1 MNRNLNTS
9 LRSVQVVR
17 RHKGSIGVTGA
28 GNHKLQTINYKQFL
42 YLRQNFSSMN
52 LHEFQAKELLKKYN
66 VPVQEGIACGTVH
79 EAEEAYRQIKTQF
92 GSPFAVVKAQIHA
105 GGRGKGK
112 IKENGTNGVKVGK
125 GLDEVVD
132 YAQKILGGTL
142 VTLQTGPAGKV
153 VHKILVAQD
162 MYYDGPTE
170 RKEFYLSILLDRSKG
185 QNVFMYSTEGGM
197 NIEEV
202 AHNTPEKIFKEW
214 VHPAG
219 GLQPYQARK
228 IAFNLGLSG
237 ESFKNCVKFVINLY
251 NAYVGLDCSMLEI
264 NPLFKAADDKI
275 VAVDCKMNLDDNALM
290 RHPDLSALRD
300 VSEEDPTEVE
310 AGKYNLNFVK
320 LDGNVG
326 CMVNGAGL
334 AMATMDMIK
343 LSGGEP
349 ANFLDVGG
357 TANAQT
363 VEAGFKII
371 LKDPAVKAILINI
384 FGGIVRCDRVA
395 QGVIDAYKNMGNIKV
410 PIIVRLQGTNA
421 EEAKKLI
428 DESGLKVQSA
438 ILLSEAADLVKKAV
452 A

>member
-1 MNRNLNTS
+1 
-9 LRSVQVVR
+9 
-17 RHKGSIGVTGA
+17 
-28 GNHKLQTINYKQFL
+28 
-42 YLRQNFSSMN
+42 MN
-52 LHEFQAKELLKKYN
+52 LHEYQAKELLKKYN
-66 VPVQEGIACGTVH
+66 VPVQEGVACSTVA
-79 EAEEAYRQIKTQF
+79 EAQEAYKIIQEKS
-92 GSPFAVVKAQIHA
+92 GSKFAVVKAQIHA
-105 GGRGKGK
+105 GGRGKGA
-112 IKENGTNGVKVGK
+112 IKENGVNGVKVGK
-125 GLDEVVD
+125 SLEDISDFAG
-132 YAQKILGGTL
+132 KILGGTL

-153 VHKILVAQD
+153 VNKVIVALD
-162 MYYDGPTE
+162 MYYDGPSE

-185 QNVFMYSTEGGM
+185 QNVIMYSTEGGM

-202 AHNTPEKIFKEW
+202 AHNTPDKIFKEW
-214 VHPAG
+214 VHPGG
-219 GLQPYQARK
+219 GLQAFQARK

-237 ESFKNCVKFVINLY
+237 EAFKNCVRFVTNLY

-264 NPLFKAADDKI
+264 NPLFKAADNKI
-275 VAVDCKMNLDDNALM
+275 LAVDCKMNLDDNALM
-290 RHPDLSALRD
+290 RHPDLAALRD
-300 VSEEDPTEVE
+300 VTEEDPTEVE
-310 AGKYNLNFVK
+310 AGQFNLNFVK

-395 QGVIDAYKNMGNIKV
+395 QGVIDAYKNLGNINI

-421 EEAKKLI
+421 VEAKKLI
-428 DESGLKVQSA
+428 DDSGLKVQSA
-438 ILLSEAADLVKKAV
+438 ILLSEAAALVKKAV

>member
-1 MNRNLNTS
+1 
-9 LRSVQVVR
+9 
-17 RHKGSIGVTGA
+17 
-28 GNHKLQTINYKQFL
+28 
-42 YLRQNFSSMN
+42 MN
-52 LHEFQAKELLKKYN
+52 LHEYQAKELLKKYN
-66 VPVQEGIACGTVH
+66 VPVQEGIAAETVD
-79 EAEEAYRQIKTQF
+79 AAITAYHKIAGETNNK
-92 GSPFAVVKAQIHA
+92 FAVVKAQIHA

-112 IKENGTNGVKVGK
+112 IVGSEQRGVAVGK
-125 GLDEVVD
+125 SAADIETF
-132 YAQKILGGTL
+132 AKNILGGTL
-142 VTLQTGPAGKV
+142 VTIQTGPAGKLV
-153 VHKILVAQD
+153 SKILVAQD
-162 MYYDGPTE
+162 VYYEGPQPT
-170 RKEFYLSILLDRSKG
+170 KEFYLSILLDRSKG
-185 QNVFMYSTEGGM
+185 MNVIMYSTEGGM
-197 NIEEV
+197 DIEEV

-214 VHPAG
+214 VHPG
-219 GLQPYQARK
+219 GAMQGFQARK

-237 ESFKNCVKFVINLY
+237 DAFKSCVKFVTNLY
-251 NAYVGLDCSMLEI
+251 NAYVGLDCGMLEI
-264 NPLFKAADDKI
+264 NPLFKTSDDKMI
-275 VAVDCKMNLDDNALM
+275 AVDCKMNIDDNALM
-290 RHPDLSALRD
+290 RHPDLLAMRD

-310 AGKYNLNFVK
+310 AGEYNLNFVK

-363 VEAGFKII
+363 VEAGFRII
-371 LKDPAVKAILINI
+371 LKDPNVKAILINI

-395 QGVIDAYKNMGNIKV
+395 AGVIEAFNKLGDINI

-421 EEAKKLI
+421 VEAKKLI

-438 ILLSEAADLVKKAV
+438 IQLSEAAALVKQAV

>member
-1 MNRNLNTS
+1 
-9 LRSVQVVR
+9 
-17 RHKGSIGVTGA
+17 
-28 GNHKLQTINYKQFL
+28 
-42 YLRQNFSSMN
+42 MN
-52 LHEFQAKELLKKYN
+52 LHEYQAKELLKKYN
-66 VPVQEGIACGTVH
+66 VPVQEGYACGTVH
-79 EAEEAYRQIKTQF
+79 EAEEAYRQIKNQF
-92 GSPFAVVKAQIHA
+92 GSSFAVVKAQIHA
-105 GGRGKGK
+105 GGRGKGTV
-112 IKENGTNGVKVGK
+112 KETGINGVKVAK
-125 GLDEVVD
+125 NLDDVID
-132 YAQKILGGTL
+132 IAQKILGGTL
-142 VTLQTGPAGKV
+142 VTIQTGPAGKV
-153 VHKILVAQD
+153 VSKIFVAQD
-162 MYYDGPTE
+162 MYYDGPEE

-185 QNVFMYSTEGGM
+185 QNVIMYSTEGGV
-197 NIEEV
+197 NIEDV
-202 AHNTPEKIFKEW
+202 AHNTPDKIFKEW
-214 VHPAG
+214 VHPSG
-219 GLQPYQARK
+219 GLLPFQARK

-237 ESFKNCVKFVINLY
+237 EAFKNCVKFVTNLY

-264 NPLFKAADDKI
+264 NPLFKAADSKI

-290 RHPDLSALRD
+290 RHADLASLRD
-300 VSEEDPTEVE
+300 VTEEDPTEVE

-357 TANAQT
+357 SANAQT

-371 LKDPAVKAILINI
+371 LKDPNVKAILINI

-395 QGVIDAYKNMGNIKV
+395 QGVIDAYKKLGNISI

-428 DESGLKVQSA
+428 DESGLKVESA

>member
-1 MNRNLNTS
+1 
-9 LRSVQVVR
+9 
-17 RHKGSIGVTGA
+17 
-28 GNHKLQTINYKQFL
+28 
-42 YLRQNFSSMN
+42 MN
-52 LHEFQAKELLKKYN
+52 LHEYQAKELLKKYN
-66 VPVQEGIACGTVH
+66 VPVQEGFACTSVH
-79 EAEEAYRQIKTQF
+79 EAEEAFRQIKTQY
-92 GSPFAVVKAQIHA
+92 GSNFAVVKAQIHA
-105 GGRGKGK
+105 GGRGKGT
-112 IKENGTNGVKVGK
+112 IKETGINGVKVGK
-125 GLDEVVD
+125 NLEDVAD
-132 YAQKILGGTL
+132 IARKLLGGTL
-142 VTLQTGPAGKV
+142 VTIQTGPAGKV
-153 VHKILVAQD
+153 VNKILVTQD
-162 MYYDGPTE
+162 MYYDGPSD
-170 RKEFYLSILLDRSKG
+170 RKEFYLSILMDRSKG
-185 QNVFMYSTEGGM
+185 QNVIMYSTEGGM
-197 NIEEV
+197 NIEDV
-202 AHNTPEKIFKEW
+202 AHDTPDKIFKEW
-214 VHPAG
+214 VHPSG
-219 GLQPYQARK
+219 GLQGFQARK

-237 ESFKNCVKFVINLY
+237 EAFKNCVKFVTNLY
-251 NAYVGLDCSMLEI
+251 NAYVGLDCGMLEI
-264 NPLFKAADDKI
+264 NPLFKASDNKI

-290 RHPDLSALRD
+290 RHADLASLRD
-300 VSEEDPTEVE
+300 TTEEDPTEVE

-395 QGVIDAYKNMGNIKV
+395 QGVIDAYKNLGNINI

-438 ILLSEAADLVKKAV
+438 ILLSEAAELVKKAV